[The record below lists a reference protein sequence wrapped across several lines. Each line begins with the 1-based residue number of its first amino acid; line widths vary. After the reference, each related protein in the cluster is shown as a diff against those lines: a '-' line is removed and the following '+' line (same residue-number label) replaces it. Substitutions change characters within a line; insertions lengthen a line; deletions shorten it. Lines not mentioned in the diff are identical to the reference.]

1 MALMAEDN
9 GRRIEQTAN
18 ELLEISLPENP
29 TTGFRWGFIDLDPS
43 VHVTEDTYDLA
54 GDVAP
59 GAAAN
64 HIFRLTFSEPGE
76 FPIALR
82 LWREWEGDASIMD
95 RYDVTVDVT
104 DEA

>member
-1 MALMAEDN
+1 VALNAQDN
-9 GRRIEQTAN
+9 GNRIAHPAN
-18 ELLEISLPENP
+18 EQLEISLAENP
-29 TTGFRWGFIDLDPS
+29 TTGFRWSFVDLDPS

-54 GDVAP
+54 SDVTP
-59 GAAAN
+59 GAATN

-76 FPIALR
+76 YALALR

-95 RYDVTVDVT
+95 RYGVTVDVT